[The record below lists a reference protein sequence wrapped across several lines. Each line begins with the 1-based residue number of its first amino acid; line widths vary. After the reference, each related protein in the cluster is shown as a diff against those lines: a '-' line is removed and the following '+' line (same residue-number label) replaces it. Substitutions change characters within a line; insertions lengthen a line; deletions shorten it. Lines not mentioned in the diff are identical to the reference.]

1 DILMNGVY
9 WNEDIPRL
17 FSMDT
22 LKNPRFKMHTIA
34 DITDDRGGSVPCNIG
49 DATIV
54 NPVYGVDK
62 NTGEKTAPY
71 ARNTVDIM
79 AVGNL
84 PN

>member
-1 DILMNGVY
+1 KKYSRDDFHTHPQQYHCIFEPYCFEADILMNGVY

-54 NPVYGVDK
+54 NP
-62 NTGEKTAPY
+62 
-71 ARNTVDIM
+71 
-79 AVGNL
+79 
-84 PN
+84 